1 VAAYEVED
9 EFEANELFQRNGWT
23 DGLPIVAPTPERVVR
38 FLEAVGLTA
47 DDEVGTESVRQ
58 RHISAGKVAVNAV
71 MAGCLPTYMPVVV
84 AIVQALCAPEYS
96 LHGASSST
104 GGSAPFIIV
113 NGPIRR
119 QLGMEAL
126 HSVFAS
132 GNRANASIGRA
143 IRLILMNVLGTVPGQ
158 MDRSTLGHPGKVTF
172 CIAEDEENSSWLPLA
187 QERGVPSGAQRS
199 PSWRA
204 SHRIRS

>member
-1 VAAYEVED
+1 MLRRETAGDLAAYEVED
-9 EFEANELFQRNGWT
+9 DFEANELFQRNGWT
-23 DGLPIVAPTPERVVR
+23 DGLPIVAPTPERVVW

-58 RHISAGKVAVNAV
+58 RRISAGKVAVNAV

-119 QLGMEAL
+119 QYAAEILRERYHVREVVWRRKYDFSRPAPAAL
-126 HSVFAS
+126 LAELSACDAIIA
-132 GNRANASIGRA
+132 GIG
-143 IRLILMNVLGTVPGQ
+143 
-158 MDRSTLGHPGKVTF
+158 D
-172 CIAEDEENSSWLPLA
+172 
-187 QERGVPSGAQRS
+187 
-199 PSWRA
+199 
-204 SHRIRS
+204 